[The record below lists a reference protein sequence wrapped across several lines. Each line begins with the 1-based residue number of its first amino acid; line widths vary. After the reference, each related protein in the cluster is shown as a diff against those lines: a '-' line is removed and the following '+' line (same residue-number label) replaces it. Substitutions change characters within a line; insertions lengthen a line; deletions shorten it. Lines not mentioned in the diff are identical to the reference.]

1 MTRQL
6 IVVPHSE
13 WDDEFAVVT
22 WAGSVQ
28 RRDFLPA
35 LKAALAEW
43 VGSTRAGWDAWQDAH
58 TDLSLDHLPPYL
70 ADPDLT
76 RMLSARGIQALTV
89 TLIDLYD
96 HPLTPWYIEDVLL
109 EDDPLNEHQGG
120 G

>member
-22 WAGSVQ
+22 WAGSVH
-28 RRDFLPA
+28 RDDFLPA

-58 TDLSLDHLPPYL
+58 TDLCVDHLPPHL

-89 TLIDLYD
+89 TLIGHDDRAYR
-96 HPLTPWYIEDVLL
+96 WYVEDALL